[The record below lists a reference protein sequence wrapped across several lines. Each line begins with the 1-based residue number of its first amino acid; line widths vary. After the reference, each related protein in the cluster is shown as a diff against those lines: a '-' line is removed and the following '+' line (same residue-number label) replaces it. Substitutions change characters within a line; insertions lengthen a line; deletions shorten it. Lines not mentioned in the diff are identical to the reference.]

1 MNSLYC
7 RGWLAGGLLIMSG
20 VAAAGPVNYVD
31 VRKAGINIHDGT
43 VYVQPINGQYAKTT
57 TSSVPYHVQMKA
69 GCNGANRLKE
79 GFVAFGSENVGGTVL
94 EYSDNYRVSVPTRGL
109 KDLPYQDVVLHVPTN
124 KLHADPVAMCRS
136 YMNTRL
142 SQGANKQQ
150 ILASK
155 HTINRSVTLTG
166 VALCGRPGH
175 SGGTYGSDK
184 FNTTLKVV
192 CKSGSAGGIGGV
204 LMPGQ
209 TPGPKG
215 PNQMKA
221 PTQVTHV
228 SILAT
233 PPQQTSKCPATVTI
247 SGSIVASGAGSV
259 KYRIPH
265 IGAGTPP
272 SKTLIFTHAG
282 AKTFY
287 EKITINSTTTNGWAR
302 LTVLSPNK
310 INSKQVNF
318 SVHCSATPNAPSNLG
333 VQPKTPPARLRR

>member
-1 MNSLYC
+1 MNSIYC
-7 RGWLAGGLLIMSG
+7 RACAAGSLLILSG

-31 VRKAGINIHDGT
+31 VKKSGINIHDGV
-43 VYVQPINGQYAKTT
+43 VYVQPVNGHYAKTT
-57 TSSVPYHVQMKA
+57 ASSVPYHVQMKA
-69 GCNGANRLKE
+69 GCNGSNRLKQ

-94 EYSDNYRVSVPTRGL
+94 EYSDNYRVSVLTRGL
-109 KDLPYQDVVLHVPTN
+109 KDLPYQDVVLHVPAS

-142 SQGANKQQ
+142 SQGANRQQ
-150 ILASK
+150 VLAST

-166 VALCGRPGH
+166 VALCGRPNH

-192 CKSGSAGGIGGV
+192 CKSGSAAGIGGV
-204 LMPGQ
+204 LVPGQ

-215 PNQMKA
+215 PHQLKA

-228 SILAT
+228 SIIAT
-233 PPQQTSKCPATVTI
+233 PPQQTAKCPATVTI

-265 IGAGTPP
+265 IGAGTPS
-272 SKTLIFTHAG
+272 SKTLVFTHAG

-287 EKITINSTTTNGWAR
+287 QKITVNSTTTHGWAR

-310 INSKQVNF
+310 ISSKQVNF

-333 VQPKTPPARLRR
+333 VHPNTPPARLRR